1 MTMTGELPPELRLK
15 SAALSLITLVGG
27 VSLAVIPAATV
38 SISSRVFPI
47 QQQGWIAVAVLIG
60 TFFGQVTFAVVVES
74 RLSSAGTDRR
84 VTFPL
89 WLAGLSVLT
98 ALVIAIEYQNAVI
111 LCIGLPILLA
121 SLEVGRGVSVA
132 ERLDVRE
139 MWAAVAVG
147 AGALCGVLA
156 AFAGQKWGLIPLVTG
171 IVVATIIR
179 SLPVSHKASRPE
191 PRVMAWVVADVSIT
205 GGIYP
210 LLNATILA
218 LLGPVPAVLFT
229 SISTVSGLLAI
240 PLNFMRLRLLK
251 QHSTLD
257 IVVSAVSVVAAIVVI
272 FVCEFLGVFEFIFA
286 QAWTLEATLVP
297 LFIACLWR
305 AASLATTIPFAALR
319 RMGQAKLLTVLRAS
333 VAVVTFGAALAVISL
348 NSLSWIFAVL
358 LAGELLQAVLYEL
371 ARRRRVS
378 GAATVGAS

>member
-1 MTMTGELPPELRLK
+1 MTTELPPELRLK
-15 SAALSLITLVGG
+15 SAALSLVTLVGG

-38 SISSRVFPI
+38 SISSRVFAI
-47 QQQGWIAVAVLIG
+47 QEQGWIAVAVLIG

-98 ALVIAIEYQNAVI
+98 AIVIAIEYQNAVV
-111 LCIGLPILLA
+111 LCVGLPILLA

-132 ERLDVRE
+132 ERLDIRE
-139 MWAAVAVG
+139 LWAAVAVG
-147 AGALCGVLA
+147 AGALTGVLA
-156 AFAGQKWGLIPLVTG
+156 AFAGQLWGLIPLVTG
-171 IVVATIIR
+171 IVIATIIR

-257 IVVSAVSVVAAIVVI
+257 IVVSAVSVVGAIVVI

-286 QAWTLEATLVP
+286 QAWTLEATVVP

-333 VAVVTFGAALAVISL
+333 VAVVTFAGALAVITL

-358 LAGELLQAVLYEL
+358 LIGELLQALLYEI
-371 ARRRRVS
+371 ARRRQVTRAV
-378 GAATVGAS
+378 AVEAS

>member
-1 MTMTGELPPELRLK
+1 MTTDLPPELRLK

-38 SISSRVFPI
+38 SISSRVFSI
-47 QQQGWIAVAVLIG
+47 QEQGWIAVAVLIG

-74 RLSSAGTDRR
+74 RLSSAGTERR

-98 ALVIAIEYQNAVI
+98 AIVIAIEYQNAVV

-132 ERLDVRE
+132 ERLDIRE
-139 MWAAVAVG
+139 LWAAISVG
-147 AGALCGVLA
+147 AGALIGVLA
-156 AFAGQKWGLIPLVTG
+156 AFAGQPWGLIPLVTG
-171 IVVATIIR
+171 IVIATIIR

-257 IVVSAVSVVAAIVVI
+257 IVVSAVSVAAAVVVI

-333 VAVVTFGAALAVISL
+333 VAVVTFGCAVAVIAL
-348 NSLSWIFAVL
+348 NSLAWIFAVL
-358 LAGELLQAVLYEL
+358 LAGELLQALLYEL
-371 ARRRRVS
+371 ARRRQVARAEAVE
-378 GAATVGAS
+378 AS

>member
-1 MTMTGELPPELRLK
+1 MSTDLPPELRLK

-98 ALVIAIEYQNAVI
+98 AIAIAIEYQNAVV

-139 MWAAVAVG
+139 MWAAIAVG
-147 AGALCGVLA
+147 SGALIGVLA
-156 AFAGQKWGLIPLVTG
+156 AFAGRPWGLIPLVTG
-171 IVVATIIR
+171 IVAATIIR

-210 LLNATILA
+210 LLNATIFA

-257 IVVSAVSVVAAIVVI
+257 IVVSAVSVVGAIVVI

-286 QAWTLEATLVP
+286 KAWTLEATLVP
-297 LFIACLWR
+297 LLMACLWR

-333 VAVVTFGAALAVISL
+333 VAVVTFGAALGVIAFDSL
-348 NSLSWIFAVL
+348 TWIFTVL
-358 LAGELLQAVLYEL
+358 LAGELLQALLYEL
-371 ARRRRVS
+371 ARRRHVARAQALEVS
-378 GAATVGAS
+378 

>member
-1 MTMTGELPPELRLK
+1 MTTDLPPELRLK

-47 QQQGWIAVAVLIG
+47 QEQGWIAVAVLLG

-98 ALVIAIEYQNAVI
+98 AIVIAIEYQNAVV
-111 LCIGLPILLA
+111 LCVGLPILLA

-132 ERLDVRE
+132 ERLDIRE
-139 MWAAVAVG
+139 MWAAVSVG
-147 AGALCGVLA
+147 AGALIGVLS
-156 AFAGQKWGLIPLVTG
+156 AFAGQLWGLIPLVTG
-171 IVVATIIR
+171 IVIATIIR

-257 IVVSAVSVVAAIVVI
+257 IVVSAVSVAGAIVVI
-272 FVCEFLGVFEFIFA
+272 FVCEFLGVFEYIFA

-319 RMGQAKLLTVLRAS
+319 RMGQAKLLTVLRAT
-333 VAVVTFGAALAVISL
+333 VAVVTFGGALAVIAL

-358 LAGELLQAVLYEL
+358 LAGELLQALLYEI
-371 ARRRRVS
+371 ARRRQVARAPV
-378 GAATVGAS
+378 VEAS

>member
-1 MTMTGELPPELRLK
+1 MTTELPPELRLK

-47 QQQGWIAVAVLIG
+47 QQQGWIAVAVLLG

-89 WLAGLSVLT
+89 WLAGLSVVT
-98 ALVIAIEYQNAVI
+98 AAAIAIEYQNAVV

-132 ERLDVRE
+132 ERLDIRE
-139 MWAAVAVG
+139 MWAAIAVG
-147 AGALCGVLA
+147 AGALTGVLV
-156 AFAGQKWGLIPLVTG
+156 AFAGQSWGLIPLVTG
-171 IVVATIIR
+171 IVVATIVR

-191 PRVMAWVVADVSIT
+191 PRVMAWVVADVTIT

-257 IVVSAVSVVAAIVVI
+257 IVVSAVSVVGAIVVI

-286 QAWTLEATLVP
+286 KAWTLEATLVP
-297 LFIACLWR
+297 LFVACLWR

-333 VAVVTFGAALAVISL
+333 VAVVTFGAALAIIAL
-348 NSLSWIFAVL
+348 NSLAWIFAVL
-358 LAGELLQAVLYEL
+358 LAGELLQALLYEL
-371 ARRRRVS
+371 ARRRQVAR
-378 GAATVGAS
+378 AQALEAS

>member
-1 MTMTGELPPELRLK
+1 MTMTTDLPPELRLK

-47 QQQGWIAVAVLIG
+47 QEQGWIAVAVLLG

-98 ALVIAIEYQNAVI
+98 AIVIAIEYQNAVV
-111 LCIGLPILLA
+111 LCVGLPILLA

-132 ERLDVRE
+132 ERLDIRE
-139 MWAAVAVG
+139 MWAAVSVG
-147 AGALCGVLA
+147 AGALIGVLS
-156 AFAGQKWGLIPLVTG
+156 AFAGQLWGLIPLVTG
-171 IVVATIIR
+171 IVIATIIR

-257 IVVSAVSVVAAIVVI
+257 IVVSAVSVAGAIVVI
-272 FVCEFLGVFEFIFA
+272 FVCEFLGVFEYIFA

-319 RMGQAKLLTVLRAS
+319 RMGQAKLLTVLRAT
-333 VAVVTFGAALAVISL
+333 VAVVTFGGALAVIAL

-358 LAGELLQAVLYEL
+358 LAGELLQALLYEI
-371 ARRRRVS
+371 ARRRQVARAPV
-378 GAATVGAS
+378 VEAS